1 MVNTKALDKV
11 TTTAKKCG
19 ALERDLELL
28 EAEIAARRQDRQMM
42 MASFEAKI
50 VELQRKREAVQF
62 AKEEAEADLE
72 AAINVL
78 VAGDSH
84 G

>member
-1 MVNTKALDKV
+1 MVSTKALNTV

-28 EAEIAARRQDRQMM
+28 EAEIAARRQDRQII

-50 VELQRKREAVQF
+50 VELQRKREALEF
-62 AKEEAEADLE
+62 AKSEAEADLE

-78 VAGDSH
+78 VAGDAN